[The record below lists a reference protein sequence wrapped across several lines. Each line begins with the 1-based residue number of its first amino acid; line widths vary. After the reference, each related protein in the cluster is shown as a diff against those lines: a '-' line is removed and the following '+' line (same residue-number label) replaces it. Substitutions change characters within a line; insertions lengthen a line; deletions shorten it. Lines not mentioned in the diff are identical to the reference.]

1 MIIFKGARS
10 AVCVAAI
17 FAGSTAFADVTA
29 QQVWDNWKDQMDLY
43 GEGGVTIGS
52 EAMSGSTLTVTDLV
66 IQMSDPEASITATLD
81 EIQLTE
87 MGDGTVSITM
97 SETYPMAVT
106 LTPTYG
112 DPTTLNIVARN
123 QGMSVV
129 VSGTPDVM
137 DYALSVQS
145 YEIALDGIEG
155 DGADEVDINAA
166 AITMT
171 NLAGNYVTRTD
182 TLQRVDYAL
191 TVDSIDVA
199 ADVREPGGEGMFVMN
214 GALADVTAQAKIALP
229 IDMDMDAPESAFVD
243 GLSIE
248 GGYSFGATN
257 YDFDFNADGEQADGT
272 IGIDGG
278 SLTIAMDLDGLL
290 YEGETRGVNVLF
302 NVPSELP
309 FPVEAQLGAYG
320 FAMDVPL
327 SSADEPRDFA
337 LSLTIA
343 DLTVSNGIWNMIDP
357 GEILPRDAA
366 TASFAL
372 SGSATPFFDLLDP
385 EQAEAAAMSDV
396 PGELN
401 SLSLDSLKLAIAGA
415 LITGDGSF
423 TFDNDDLAT
432 FDGFPRPEGALSLNI
447 NGVNGLIDKLIQMGI
462 LPQEDAMGGRMM
474 LGMFA
479 TPVGDDML
487 TSTIEVNSEG
497 HVLANGQRLR

>member
-66 IQMSDPEASITATLD
+66 IQMSDPEANITATLD

-123 QGMSVV
+123 QGMSLI

-155 DGADEVDINAA
+155 DGADEVDVNAA

-171 NLAGNYVTRTD
+171 NLVGNYVTRTD
-182 TLQRVDYAL
+182 NLQRVDYAL
-191 TVDSIDVA
+191 TVDSIAVA

-272 IGIDGG
+272 VSIDGG
-278 SLTIAMDLDGLL
+278 SLTLAMDMDGLL